1 MYYVPRKGRG
11 QWKNGPK
18 WVKERCAGAR
28 EKDMS
33 LKPGQEISGVF
44 GPNDPPPWYDLDAP
58 RYPRART
65 DEENLK
71 ETNRRK
77 KAREKFLEKKQLTD
91 PLATLTPQEE
101 EQFQTSDPTKYPKI
115 PGYIGSPKGAKQML
129 WERGHWQSGLTV
141 ACCRKILKG
150 LPDFQLETS
159 ELSNLWRNRGHG
171 FELGV
176 KCHPEMAGCGIEYCW
191 GKVCVCVRALVG
203 SVLCTRACTR
213 MCSLVCVCTCS
224 HRVSSVCVRVCVC
237 VCVCYMQGKYEFRNF
252 INTKTTK
259 VDKQVASVLT
269 ALGRVDFEVRYSK
282 KRRAA
287 PLPLFRTRRYAR
299 TTTQHTLTNTHS
311 PPPPIPT
318 RRYDRKCRDYKRAYL
333 KFSTPRALHRASQTD
348 NDSGY
353 KVIKKIIEKVKAHRC
368 TGALQSKVC
377 KDEEVPSWWLKQ
389 LRL

>member
-237 VCVCYMQGKYEFRNF
+237 VCVTCRGNTNF
-252 INTKTTK
+252 AT
-259 VDKQVASVLT
+259 S
-269 ALGRVDFEVRYSK
+269 
-282 KRRAA
+282 
-287 PLPLFRTRRYAR
+287 
-299 TTTQHTLTNTHS
+299 
-311 PPPPIPT
+311 
-318 RRYDRKCRDYKRAYL
+318 
-333 KFSTPRALHRASQTD
+333 
-348 NDSGY
+348 
-353 KVIKKIIEKVKAHRC
+353 
-368 TGALQSKVC
+368 
-377 KDEEVPSWWLKQ
+377 
-389 LRL
+389 